1 MLGTGDITPSHIP
14 PPKMVIEKNYTYMFF
29 PRFILR
35 NKNSPLENPINYQK
49 GEEKH
54 TFFLRN

>member
-1 MLGTGDITPSHIP
+1 
-14 PPKMVIEKNYTYMFF
+14 MVIEKNYTYMCV

-35 NKNSPLENPINYQK
+35 NENSPLENPINYQK

-54 TFFLRN
+54 TFFLRNKKKS